1 MIVQFVKFQ
10 SGLSEGQVRLMI
22 EDRAPQFRALPGL
35 LQKYYVRDTQ
45 TGEYAGIYL
54 WDSEE
59 SMSEFRQSELAR
71 SIPTAY
77 QVEGQPRVEILE
89 MITPLRTE
97 ALEPTSVAR
106 Q

>member
-1 MIVQFVKFQ
+1 MIVEFVKFN
-10 SGLSEGQVRLMI
+10 SGLSESEVRQMI
-22 EDRAPQFRALPGL
+22 DDRAPQFRALPGL

-59 SMSEFRQSELAR
+59 SMNAFGQSDLAR
-71 SIPTAY
+71 SIPAAY
-77 QVEGQPRVEILE
+77 KVEGQPRVEILE

-97 ALEPTSVAR
+97 ALQPTAVK